1 MSGSTVATTDRET
14 GDALRRTRL
23 AGERTYLAWWRTG
36 LATFAVGIGAGK
48 LIPEL
53 SQGANWPFEVVGT
66 AFGLSG
72 IALIAY
78 GYVRQ
83 REVEAAIARGG
94 YAPFDTRAGLVFT
107 LLGVIL
113 GFATILVILIESG

>member
-1 MSGSTVATTDRET
+1 VAHRARDVRRRYRSRQADPGAVAGGEL
-14 GDALRRTRL
+14 ALR
-23 AGERTYLAWWRTG
+23 G
-36 LATFAVGIGAGK
+36 
-48 LIPEL
+48 
-53 SQGANWPFEVVGT
+53 VGT